1 MLELI
6 QVDKTNELI
15 KIFKLKSNDQ
25 LYFLNLEKKNIGSG
39 IIREE
44 QDNKIEIYI
53 LKQYQQ
59 KGYGTYLLKELLKI
73 IKQDVKVKIKIEN
86 TIMQKI
92 IVSVHG
98 LELGRNGEY
107 IQFIIPN
114 INKKYF

>member
-53 LKQYQQ
+53 LKQ
-59 KGYGTYLLKELLKI
+59 
-73 IKQDVKVKIKIEN
+73 
-86 TIMQKI
+86 
-92 IVSVHG
+92 
-98 LELGRNGEY
+98 
-107 IQFIIPN
+107 
-114 INKKYF
+114 